1 MRLSLPALAVSL
13 ALAAPLAQAQSD
25 DRASMLSWI
34 NATRAA
40 EGLSPLTGDARLDAV
55 ADAHARD
62 MATQGFFSHTS
73 PTTQGPGE
81 RAAAANIDFRHLA
94 ENIAMNQHARAAHE
108 ALLRSPGHRANLL
121 SPTLRR
127 VGLGFAR
134 GPQGLYVTQLFATLP
149 QDEATP
155 APPPLRVPV
164 VPQVPAIPAAPPAE
178 AVAPAAP
185 VVPVAPAAPA
195 APAEPAESTAPDA
208 PAESATPDAW
218 TAALPQVINALPGV
232 FDPRRWGQVLP
243 TTPRRPRAP
252 AARGAS
258 TWSIPTPFGA
268 LRVTVPPALAAQ
280 VPAEVPLAWDDDDD
294 AAPGCATAPN
304 AR

>member
-1 MRLSLPALAVSL
+1 MRLSLPALAVSF
-13 ALAAPLAQAQSD
+13 ALTAPLAQAQSD

-34 NATRAA
+34 NAARAA
-40 EGLSPLTGDARLDAV
+40 EGIGALAGDARLDAV

-121 SPTLRR
+121 SPNLRR

-149 QDEATP
+149 QDESTP
-155 APPPLRVPV
+155 APAPLRVPV

-178 AVAPAAP
+178 AVVPTP
-185 VVPVAPAAPA
+185 PVAPAAPVPPAETA
-195 APAEPAESTAPDA
+195 APETPAEIT
-208 PAESATPDAW
+208 TPDAW
-218 TAALPQVINALPGV
+218 TAALPQVINALPNV
-232 FDPRRWGQVLP
+232 FDPRRWGQILP
-243 TTPRRPRAP
+243 TAPRRPRAP
-252 AARGAS
+252 ATPARGAS
-258 TWSIPTPFGA
+258 TWSVPTPFGA
-268 LRVTVPPALAAQ
+268 LRVAVPPGLAAQ
-280 VPAEVPLAWDDDDD
+280 VPAEVSLDWDDNDTT
-294 AAPGCATAPN
+294 PGCARAPN

>member
-1 MRLSLPALAVSL
+1 MRLSLPALAVGF
-13 ALAAPLAQAQSD
+13 ALVAPLAQAQTD
-25 DRASMLSWI
+25 DRASMRSWI
-34 NATRAA
+34 NAARAA
-40 EGLSPLTGDARLDAV
+40 EGVGPLEGDARLDAV

-62 MATQGFFSHTS
+62 MATHGFFSHTS

-178 AVAPAAP
+178 AVAPAPP
-185 VVPVAPAAPA
+185 VVPAEPPEAVAP
-195 APAEPAESTAPDA
+195 EA

-218 TAALPQVINALPGV
+218 TAALPQGINALPGV
-232 FDPRRWGQVLP
+232 LDLRRWGRVLP
-243 TTPRRPRAP
+243 APPRRPRAP

-258 TWSIPTPFGA
+258 TWNIPTPFGT

-280 VPAEVPLAWDDDDD
+280 VPAEVPLAWDDDD
-294 AAPGCATAPN
+294 APGCATAPR

>member
-1 MRLSLPALAVSL
+1 MRLTLPAVTACI
-13 ALAAPLAQAQSD
+13 ALAAPLARAQSD

-34 NATRAA
+34 NAARAA
-40 EGLSPLTGDARLDAV
+40 EGIGPLAGDARLDAV

-62 MATQGFFSHTS
+62 MATLGFFSHTS
-73 PTTQGPGE
+73 PTTRGPGE
-81 RAAAANIDFRHLA
+81 RAAAAGIDFRHLA

-127 VGLGFAR
+127 VGLGLAR

-149 QDEATP
+149 ADEATP
-155 APPPLRVPV
+155 APAPLRVPV

-178 AVAPAAP
+178 VAAPAAP
-185 VVPVAPAAPA
+185 AAPVAPAAPA
-195 APAEPAESTAPDA
+195 EAEAPVEPE
-208 PAESATPDAW
+208 TPDAW

-232 FDPRRWGQVLP
+232 LDLRRWGRVLP
-243 TTPRRPRAP
+243 TAPRRPRAP
-252 AARGAS
+252 ATTAARGAG
-258 TWSIPTPFGA
+258 TWNIPTPFGA
-268 LRVTVPPALAAQ
+268 LRVSVPPALAAQ
-280 VPAEVPLAWDDDDD
+280 VPAELPLAWDDDPD
-294 AAPGCATAPN
+294 AAGCEGAPS

>member
-1 MRLSLPALAVSL
+1 MRLSLPAVTACI

-25 DRASMLSWI
+25 DRASMLAWI
-34 NATRAA
+34 NAARAA
-40 EGLSPLTGDARLDAV
+40 EGVGPLAGDARLDAV
-55 ADAHARD
+55 AEAHARD

-164 VPQVPAIPAAPPAE
+164 VPQVPAIPAAE
-178 AVAPAAP
+178 
-185 VVPVAPAAPA
+185 PVAPAVPVVPAPTVAPTAPA
-195 APAEPAESTAPDA
+195 APAEDA
-208 PAESATPDAW
+208 GPDAW

-232 FDPRRWGQVLP
+232 FDPRRWGRVLP
-243 TTPRRPRAP
+243 TTPGRPRAP
-252 AARGAS
+252 AATAARDA
-258 TWSIPTPFGA
+258 TAWSIPTPFGA
-268 LRVTVPPALAAQ
+268 LRVNVPPALAAQ

-294 AAPGCATAPN
+294 DDAPGCSAPPR

>member
-1 MRLSLPALAVSL
+1 MRLTLAALTACI

-34 NATRAA
+34 NAARAA
-40 EGLSPLTGDARLDAV
+40 EGIGPLAGDARLDAV

-149 QDEATP
+149 QDESTP

-178 AVAPAAP
+178 AVVPTP
-185 VVPVAPAAPA
+185 PVAPAAPVPPAETA
-195 APAEPAESTAPDA
+195 APETPAEIT
-208 PAESATPDAW
+208 TPDAW

-243 TTPRRPRAP
+243 AAPRRPRAP
-252 AARGAS
+252 ATTPARGAS
-258 TWSIPTPFGA
+258 AWSIPTPLGA
-268 LRVTVPPALAAQ
+268 LRVAIPPALAAQ
-280 VPAEVPLAWDDDDD
+280 IPAEVPLAWDDDD
-294 AAPGCATAPN
+294 AAPDCARGPS